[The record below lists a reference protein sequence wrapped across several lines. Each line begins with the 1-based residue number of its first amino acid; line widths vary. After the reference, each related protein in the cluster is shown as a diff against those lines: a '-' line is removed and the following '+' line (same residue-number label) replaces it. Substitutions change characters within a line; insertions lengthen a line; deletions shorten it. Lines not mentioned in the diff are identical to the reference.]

1 MGGKLDTR
9 AIGLDGGLHF
19 IRWLTGE
26 ENLHY
31 GFWDG
36 LQVNAGNLAAA
47 QNAYTDL
54 LFSYLPKGKL
64 RILDIGGGAGETAR
78 KLVALGHAV
87 QIVVPS
93 ALFAAR
99 CRENAPGAQVHQCK
113 FEDFQTDDRFDLCLF
128 SESFQ
133 YIPLKTNLSGALDLL
148 DPGGEILLADCFRT
162 PAFKGTAA
170 GAVVGGGHPLVE
182 FEKEL
187 ARQPLEVLARRDITA
202 SVAPSIDL
210 EQGLFNV
217 LGHVAGQLDG
227 ALAES
232 RAKSHWFLHRLIN
245 TFLPKRRREKLAVRL
260 MEKTR
265 TSDAFCTFNSY
276 QIVRLGQTK

>member
-9 AIGLDGGLHF
+9 AIGLGGGLHF

-36 LQVNAGNLAAA
+36 LEVNAGNLAAA
-47 QNAYTDL
+47 QNAYTEL
-54 LFSYLPKGKL
+54 LFSYLPKGRL

-78 KLVALGHAV
+78 KLVALGHDV

-93 ALFAAR
+93 PLFASR
-99 CRENAPGAQVHQCK
+99 CRENAPGAQVHLCK
-113 FEDFQTDDRFDLCLF
+113 FEDFQTQDRFDLCLF

-133 YIPLKTNLSGALDLL
+133 YIPLAVSLSRALELL
-148 DPGGEILLADCFRT
+148 DEGGEILLADCFRT
-162 PAFKGTAA
+162 PAFKGTAK
-170 GAVVGGGHPLVE
+170 GAVVGGGHPFVE

-187 ARQPLEVLARRDITA
+187 ARQPVQVLAERDITQA
-202 SVAPSIDL
+202 VAPSIDL

-217 LGHVAGQLDG
+217 LGHVASQLDG
-227 ALAES
+227 ELADK
-232 RAKSHWFLHRLIN
+232 RGKSHWLLHRLIN
-245 TFLPKRRREKLAVRL
+245 LAMSKRRREKLAVRL

-265 TSDAFCTFNSY
+265 TAEAFCTYNTY
-276 QIVRLGQTK
+276 RIVRLGRK